1 MFEITIPAVRRATV
15 LRATVRSMLSNLDG
29 LLTRDLQVFCNID
42 PVGDSP
48 LNDVLSV
55 FTDNFSNCITKSNQ
69 SFGSLNYAIK
79 WLWAQPREEIF
90 LHIED
95 DVEFVRHV
103 NLDAMMA
110 IMLTHPEMAYLQI
123 PRSPLTGQESSH
135 LIQHEYTNDG
145 FCWRQGKYRMSFGPG
160 LVRRDFA
167 RKAAELIKPHPD
179 PEIQFHMKNEALQEW
194 ESQWEYATFGSI
206 GDVKAV
212 SDTGR
217 VYRNNRWKKVVTQL
231 GTTWKSIEK

>member
-1 MFEITIPAVRRATV
+1 MFEITIPAVRRDTI
-15 LRATVRSMLSNLDG
+15 LRATVQSMLSNLDG
-29 LLTRDLQVFCNID
+29 LLTRDLHVFCNID
-42 PVGDSP
+42 PVGDSTI
-48 LNDVLSV
+48 DEILSV
-55 FTDNFSNCITKSNQ
+55 FIDNSLKHKVRSDQT
-69 SFGSLNYAIK
+69 FGSLNYAVK
-79 WLWAQPREEIF
+79 WLWTQPREEIF

-103 NLDAMMA
+103 DLDDMMS
-110 IMLTHPEMAYLQI
+110 IMRAHPKMAYLAI
-123 PRSPLTGQESSH
+123 SRRDLTGQESCR
-135 LIQHEYTNDG
+135 LLQHEYTNDG

-179 PEIQFHMKNEALQEW
+179 PEIQFHLSNEALQKW
-194 ESQWEYATFGSI
+194 ESQWKYATFGSI